1 LSPAATAVPTAA
13 ELAALLDADGVLVYA
28 IEGQAL
34 TIVDIYPAHPSADNL
49 RLQVGF
55 GVTGLVAR
63 TRKPVLLDADSPR
76 NILHRQLLRLAP
88 QQTVA
93 RMCLPLPGVRGEV
106 VGVLAVHRAPHQP
119 FGQADLDVAEPYAAA
134 LGLRLHAEQLW
145 RAVNRHR
152 TERDELIR
160 QAVSAQEAERRRI
173 AFDLHDGVTT
183 ALASMSFHLS
193 AVDLTVSELAARD
206 DSGNAERMRALECA
220 RAELVN
226 ARELADLAYNHTM
239 VVNEDWTALSTYFKK
254 GQDLYQT
261 LAAAPV
267 PVVAAAHG
275 FALGGGCELILH
287 SHAVVAHAGLR
298 AGLPEIKVGLI
309 PAWGGCTQ
317 LLLRCVER
325 FGPEDGLAHALSVLQ
340 AGSFSASAEQ
350 AQAIGL
356 LRSDTPVVA
365 DRAALLPAAFD
376 KARAMMNE
384 GFTPPAQPTLTYC
397 GESGHAKHVRRVDA
411 AVADGSLDQDSAVV
425 MRELVGILSGFPKVA
440 EEGEHPIT
448 VSLAGELASAG
459 RLIKTKAAL
468 AAITKLIGA

>member
-1 LSPAATAVPTAA
+1 MSEGTVKSMLASAAPIAA
-13 ELAALLDADGVLVYA
+13 NDSASLWDFGSGVACFEVHTKMNALNV
-28 IEGQAL
+28 QAL
-34 TIVDIYPAHPSADNL
+34 ELLEHTI
-49 RLQVGF
+49 
-55 GVTGLVAR
+55 
-63 TRKPVLLDADSPR
+63 
-76 NILHRQLLRLAP
+76 
-88 QQTVA
+88 
-93 RMCLPLPGVRGEV
+93 
-106 VGVLAVHRAPHQP
+106 
-119 FGQADLDVAEPYAAA
+119 
-134 LGLRLHAEQLW
+134 
-145 RAVNRHR
+145 
-152 TERDELIR
+152 
-160 QAVSAQEAERRRI
+160 
-173 AFDLHDGVTT
+173 
-183 ALASMSFHLS
+183 
-193 AVDLTVSELAARD
+193 
-206 DSGNAERMRALECA
+206 A
-220 RAELVN
+220 RAGSAFGALVIGN
-226 ARELADLAYNHTM
+226 DDARAFSVGADLAYNHAM

-261 LAAAPV
+261 LAAMSV

-440 EEGEHPIT
+440 EKGEHPIT